1 MGLNPNETLGGCNMS
16 DQTQLDDMQKLI
28 NKINKCSKEQQ
39 ELLQESL
46 TNVHIKLDRLQKL
59 IVGISLFFALMIGI
73 DRNW

>member
-1 MGLNPNETLGGCNMS
+1 MS

-28 NKINKCSKEQQ
+28 NKINKRSKEQQ

-46 TNVHIKLDRLQKL
+46 TNVHIKLDRLLKYV
-59 IVGISLFFALMIGI
+59 VGISLFFALMIGI